1 MSIFKS
7 MTRRG
12 AGVAITVCAATTT
25 VLVAASPAL
34 AAPVIVN
41 GGFDTAPGQ
50 GSTEFGTRYAG
61 QVVPGWTTTGYNF
74 VFLAGTADTTGAAN
88 EYSTVPLKLWGPGTK
103 DASGNFVLN
112 GLTPASPAGGNFIA
126 ADGAFGEAPIQQTIT
141 GLTVGS
147 TAKVSFYYAGAQ
159 QFGYDGTT
167 TDAWSVTLGNQTVK
181 TDVLPNVSHGF
192 TGWKQ
197 ATLSFV
203 VTNATEVLSFLA
215 VGTPAGVPPFSLL
228 DDVSISQVAQV
239 PEPTSLALLGVF
251 LGGTGWVA
259 RRHRQRRQAA

>member
-1 MSIFKS
+1 MSVFKS
-7 MTRRG
+7 VTRRS
-12 AGVAITVCAATTT
+12 AGVAITVCAAVAV
-25 VLVAASPAL
+25 VLVAARPAL
-34 AAPVIVN
+34 ADPVIVN
-41 GGFDTAPGQ
+41 GGFETTAGQ
-50 GSTEFGTRYAG
+50 GSTEFGSRYGG
-61 QVVPGWTTTGYNF
+61 QVVTGWTTSGYNF

-88 EYSTVPLKLWGPGTK
+88 EYSTTPLRLWGPGTK
-103 DASGNFVLN
+103 DASGNSVQN
-112 GLTPASPAGGNFIA
+112 GLTPASPAGGNFVA
-126 ADGAFGEAPIQQTIT
+126 ADGAFGQAPIQQTIT

-159 QFGYDGTT
+159 QFGYDGTS
-167 TDAWSVTLGNQTVK
+167 TDAWSVTLGDQTVK
-181 TDVLPNVSHGF
+181 TDVLPNANHGF

-203 VTNATEVLSFLA
+203 VTSTTEVLSFLA

-228 DDVSISQVAQV
+228 DGVSISQVAQV

-259 RRHRQRRQAA
+259 RRRQRRLAA